1 MAVEG
6 ASRRGTTQ
14 DRILLVTGR
23 SGFAGSV
30 LFGTEQAFCAS
41 RGWRLAAL
49 PEGLDIRDRALG
61 TALASTAP
69 DGILH
74 LAALTNIADSFKD
87 PDACFD
93 VNYGG
98 TLNLLRA
105 ARGAGFA
112 GRFLF
117 VSSGDCYGPLDDSAL
132 PAREDLP
139 LRPTN
144 PYAVSKVA
152 AEALCYQWSRSEGL
166 DAVIARAFNHTGP
179 GQAPQFFIPAMCEQI
194 ALMAHGRTAA
204 RLTTGNLDV
213 TRDFSD
219 VRDVVR
225 AYVHLLDDGRTGE
238 SYNVAS
244 GLEVSLRDVV
254 DRLLRHAG
262 VTAEVATDP
271 ARVRPNEQRRVVA
284 DIGKIRRDTGW
295 QPGIPLDSTLHE
307 TLDYWMRRVD
317 HG

>member
-23 SGFAGSV
+23 SGFVGTV
-30 LFGTEQAFCAS
+30 LFSTEQAFCAS

-49 PEGLDIRDRALG
+49 PEGLDIRDPALHA
-61 TALASTAP
+61 TLAAIAP
-69 DGILH
+69 DAILH
-74 LAALTNIADSFKD
+74 LAALTNIADSFRE

-105 ARGAGFA
+105 ARTAGFR
-112 GRFLF
+112 GRLLF
-117 VSSGDCYGPLDDSAL
+117 VSSGDCYGPLDEASL
-132 PAREDLP
+132 PAGVGLP

-152 AEALCYQWSRSEGL
+152 AEALCYQWTRSEGL
-166 DAVIARAFNHTGP
+166 DGVIARAFNHTGP
-179 GQAPQFFIPAMCEQI
+179 GQAPQFFIPAMCEQVALI
-194 ALMAHGRTAA
+194 ARGRASP
-204 RLTTGNLDV
+204 RLTTGNLEV
-213 TRDFSD
+213 TRDFTD

-225 AYVHLLDDGRTGE
+225 AYVHLLDGGRTGE
-238 SYNVAS
+238 CYNVAS
-244 GLEVSLRDVV
+244 GVEVRLRDVV
-254 DRLLRHAG
+254 DRLLVHAG
-262 VTAEVATDP
+262 VTAEIATDP

-295 QPGIPLDSTLHE
+295 EPTIPLDTTLHE
-307 TLDYWMRRVD
+307 TLDYWMRRVAHD
-317 HG
+317 